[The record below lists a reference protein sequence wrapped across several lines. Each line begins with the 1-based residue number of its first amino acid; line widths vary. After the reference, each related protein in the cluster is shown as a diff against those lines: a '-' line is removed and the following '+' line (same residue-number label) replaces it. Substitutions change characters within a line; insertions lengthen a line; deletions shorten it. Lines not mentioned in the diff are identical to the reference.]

1 MSSFKRCSNLG
12 NQKKFVAGLIGD
24 SLALSSLLDL
34 IRGVLPSLGLFYCL
48 LILADKHERFI
59 LAKGREK
66 GTHTATT
73 VPFQCLLNVNLLHLQ
88 SSGLVVDNSLS

>member
-48 LILADKHERFI
+48 LILCRQARTIYLSQRQRERYTHSNHSTLSLLVECEFVAPSI
-59 LAKGREK
+59 F
-66 GTHTATT
+66 GT
-73 VPFQCLLNVNLLHLQ
+73 
-88 SSGLVVDNSLS
+88 GGG